1 MGNLEPGY
9 YKVRGPASVSLDS
22 CSAEVMGYECT
33 GNCSFT
39 VPIGRTY
46 SMIVYERCSY
56 EISPLEAEVEKD
68 SLGKHLYRVRNEITS
83 IASEGEYDGLVFI
96 GPPDSFKSTLSTL
109 VYNSLSK
116 TRKPAYITVDI
127 GQNEIFLPAF
137 VSGTTINPLF
147 PGNRPGL
154 HHDCFTGVISPP
166 SDIEKYIYC
175 YLRIKK
181 MLELDKHKP
190 IIVDTDGWIE
200 GLAALYSKMAIA
212 QSFERPL
219 VVYTGLHQLEE
230 RILAYWYPG
239 STVKYSFPAIPGS
252 KSRSERRIHR
262 QRIVM
267 KAFNDPSRHTVS
279 PDETS
284 IIGLPV
290 FTGSRVDVSDLG
302 FKGIIYSE
310 MNSWGKLVLVTGNNV
325 RIPKLRGVER
335 LIQGWEKGLMIALYH
350 KGTVSGIGLI
360 ERVDYTRKKIVF
372 IADRNVKYDLIEV
385 GKTRFPEVL
394 NSLLT
399 SISRG

>member
-1 MGNLEPGY
+1 MGNLEPGFY
-9 YKVRGPASVSLDS
+9 RVRGPASVSLDS
-22 CSAEVMGYECT
+22 CSAEIMGYRCT

-46 SMIVYERCSY
+46 SLVIDERCSY
-56 EISPLEAEVEKD
+56 EISPLEAEVERD
-68 SLGKHLYRVRNEITS
+68 PVGDHLYRVRNEITNMVS
-83 IASEGEYDGLVFI
+83 KGEFDGLVFI

-116 TRKPAYITVDI
+116 TCKSAYITVDI

-137 VSGTTINPLF
+137 VSGTSVSPLF
-147 PGNRPGL
+147 PGNRPSI
-154 HHDCFTGVISPP
+154 HRDCFTGVISPP
-166 SDIEKYIYC
+166 LDIGKYLYC

-200 GLAALYSKMAIA
+200 GIAALYSKMAIA
-212 QSFERPL
+212 QSFEKPL
-219 VVYTGLHQLEE
+219 IVYTGLPRLEE
-230 RILAYWYPG
+230 RILGYWYPG
-239 STVKYSFPAIPGS
+239 NTVNYSFPTLPSS

-267 KAFNDPSRHTVS
+267 KAFHNPSRHTVS

-290 FTGSRVDVSDLG
+290 FTGSPVDISDLG
-302 FKGIIYSE
+302 FKEIIYSE
-310 MNSWGKLVLVTGNNV
+310 MNSWGKLVLVTGNNA
-325 RIPKLRGVER
+325 RIPKLKGVER
-335 LIQGWEKGLMIALYH
+335 LVQGWEKGLMIALYH
-350 KGTVSGIGLI
+350 KGTVSGIGLV
-360 ERVDYTRKKIVF
+360 EKVDYTKKKIVF